1 MNTQKINSFNKQ
13 RVAFDKEG
21 FGKGRTLGRLNIKES
36 NPGLPKLA
44 YYQAYEKMM
53 EENITKSLAG

>member
-1 MNTQKINSFNKQ
+1 LDWDTIS
-13 RVAFDKEG
+13 AYDKEG
-21 FGKGRTLGRLNIKES
+21 FGDGSTLGRLNIKES

-44 YYQAYEKMM
+44 YHQAYEKMI

>member
-1 MNTQKINSFNKQ
+1 LDWDTIS
-13 RVAFDKEG
+13 AYDKEG
-21 FGKGRTLGRLNIKES
+21 FGEGSNLGRLNIKES

>member
-13 RVAFDKEG
+13 RLAFEKEG
-21 FGKGRTLGRLNIKES
+21 FGEGITLGRLNIKES
-36 NPGLPKLA
+36 NPTLPKLA
-44 YYQAYEKMM
+44 YHQAYEKLI